1 MTPAWT
7 TLFLDLPAADFE
19 PGVAFWRTVTG
30 SGLSASRGPTGQF
43 ATLLPPDG
51 DPWLRVQRVDA
62 GPGGVHLDLHL
73 DLGPQDPTAAV
84 AADGVLGRAAAEA
97 VALGAAELLREP
109 GLVVLQSPGGFGFCL
124 VARDA
129 ERTVPAPLRHPD
141 AGTSRADQLCLDVPA
156 EAYQAECTFWSALT
170 GWELRRG
177 SLPTF
182 TSLLRPDGIPLR
194 ILLQRR
200 EESAPGDRVT
210 GHVDLACTDRAALA
224 DLHVSAGAA
233 VVQVNRFWTV
243 LRDPTGRL
251 YCLTDRNP
259 VTGTL

>member
-1 MTPAWT
+1 MTPRWT
-7 TLFLDLPAADFE
+7 TLFLDFPASGFD

-30 SGLSASRGPTGQF
+30 SGLSAARGATGQF

-51 DPWLRVQRVDA
+51 DAWLRVQRVDA

-73 DLGPQDPTAAV
+73 DPAV
-84 AADGVLGRAAAEA
+84 DGEPEQAAAGA
-97 VALGAAELLREP
+97 VALGAVELSREP
-109 GLVVLQSPGGFGFCL
+109 GLVLLESPGGFGFCL
-124 VARDA
+124 VRAHD
-129 ERTVPAPLRHPD
+129 ERAVPAPLESPG
-141 AGTSRADQLCLDVPA
+141 AGSSRADQLCLDVPA
-156 EAYQAECTFWSALT
+156 EAYDRECAFWSELT

-182 TSLLRPDGIPLR
+182 TSLLRPDGIPVR
-194 ILLQRR
+194 VLLQRR

-210 GHVDLACTDRAALA
+210 GHVDLACTDRAALTEV
-224 DLHVSAGAA
+224 HVAAGAA
-233 VVQVNRFWTV
+233 VVSVNRFWTV
-243 LRDPTGRL
+243 LQDPTGRL